1 MGRRENSFAVYLA
14 VAVIPVALY
23 YVFTTVAIPDIPA
36 TLGAT
41 FGTILPGLI
50 VSGVAIAEAAWARNG
65 MGAVGGYTIAG
76 VGLAL
81 LLYELTVAGMV
92 SAAMLAPATLEQIQT
107 CIIVLGFIMG
117 VVAYR
122 GS

>member
-1 MGRRENSFAVYLA
+1 VGRRDNGFAVYLA
-14 VAVIPVALY
+14 VAIIPVALY
-23 YVFTTVAIPDIPA
+23 YVFTTMAIPDMPA

-50 VSGVAIAEAAWARNG
+50 LSGVAIAEAAWSKNG
-65 MGAVGGYTIAG
+65 MGAMGGYTIAG

-92 SAAMLAPATLEQIQT
+92 SAAMLAPATLDQIQT
-107 CIIVLGFIMG
+107 LIIVLGLVMG
-117 VVAYR
+117 VIAYR
-122 GS
+122 S

>member
-1 MGRRENSFAVYLA
+1 MGRRDNGFAVYLA
-14 VAVIPVALY
+14 VAIIPVALY
-23 YVFTTVAIPDIPA
+23 YVFTTMAIPDMPA

-50 VSGVAIAEAAWARNG
+50 LSGVAIAEAAWSKNG
-65 MGAVGGYTIAG
+65 MGAMGGYTIAG

-92 SAAMLAPATLEQIQT
+92 SAAMLAPATLDQIQT
-107 CIIVLGFIMG
+107 LIIVLGLVMG
-117 VVAYR
+117 VIAYR
-122 GS
+122 S

>member
-14 VAVIPVALY
+14 VAIIPVALY
-23 YVFTTVAIPDIPA
+23 YVFTTVAIPNMPA

-41 FGTILPGLI
+41 FGVILPGLLI
-50 VSGVAIAEAAWARNG
+50 TGVAIVEAAWARNG
-65 MGAVGGYTIAG
+65 MGAMGGYAITG

-81 LLYELTVAGMV
+81 LLYELTTAGMV

>member
-1 MGRRENSFAVYLA
+1 
-14 VAVIPVALY
+14 
-23 YVFTTVAIPDIPA
+23 VFTTVAIPDIPA

-107 CIIVLGFIMG
+107 LIIVLGLVMG
-117 VVAYR
+117 VIAYR
-122 GS
+122 S